1 MIRKGDLVSRS
12 VAGKSALC
20 DVPGKSTCLPKTAG
34 AGQGEKPQAAG
45 ALGNTEDNEQ
55 HQLWWLQSILWKFT
69 QISRLRGCHRWLAP
83 YSAAATVRW
92 APGEARMGGLQRSHS
107 VWSSPLDAAQAAKI
121 RTVEIKYG
129 LETWLEQDKSN
140 GVYFATFTL
149 RHHMGQPLGMLWD
162 ALGECW
168 NRILR
173 TASWR
178 GGPRM
183 VGDRERFGVVHFVKA
198 VEVTHGENGWHVH
211 LHVIFFTNKR
221 LSADERE
228 SLRGRLYSR
237 WAKQATRMGLE
248 APSYKRA
255 VRIDDACDGGETGA
269 LGAYL
274 AKGQIGG
281 LAKELANGTGK
292 RGRGKKSRTPF
303 QILADLG
310 EEETPGDLALWHEWE
325 RESSGRRQIAWS
337 RGAKDDLGISDMTDE
352 ELLAE
357 DEVDFNKTA
366 VDLVRICHQ
375 EWMDKSNRDL
385 RVCDDME
392 LRETVLAAAREAT
405 DRYEAICA
413 VSEILTAAG
422 VEHDVCDVDVVSPGE
437 EDSPTREELR
447 AKAASEAREIFAERL
462 RAAWERRQA
471 TRSPKSK
478 QLQLNL

>member
-1 MIRKGDLVSRS
+1 MTKSI
-12 VAGKSALC
+12 AGSAALR
-20 DVPGKSTCLPKTAG
+20 DMPGKSTCSPKATG
-34 AGQGEKPQAAG
+34 AGQGEKPQAKG
-45 ALGNTEDNEQ
+45 ALGNTEKGEQ
-55 HQLWWLQSILWKFT
+55 HQLWWLQSILWRVTKM
-69 QISRLRGCHRWLAP
+69 SRLRGCHRWMAP
-83 YSAAATVRW
+83 YSGAATVRW

-107 VWSSPLDAAQAAKI
+107 VWSSPLDAAQASKL
-121 RTVEIKYG
+121 RTVEIKHG
-129 LETWLEQDKSN
+129 LERWLEQDERN
-140 GVYFATFTL
+140 GIYFGTFTL
-149 RHHMGQPLGMLWD
+149 RHHKGQSLGMLWD
-162 ALGECW
+162 ASRECW
-168 NRILR
+168 NRILK

-183 VGDRERFGVVHFVKA
+183 VGDRQRFGVVHFVKA
-198 VEVTHGENGWHVH
+198 VEVTYGENGWHVH
-211 LHVIFFTNKR
+211 LHVIFFTSKR

-237 WAKQATRMGLE
+237 WAKQALRMGLE

-281 LAKELANGTGK
+281 LARELANGTGK

-310 EEETPGDLALWHEWE
+310 EEETPEDLALWHEWE
-325 RESSGRRQIAWS
+325 KESSGRRQIAWS

-375 EWMDKSNRDL
+375 EWMDKSNRGL
-385 RVCDDME
+385 LVCDDME

-405 DRYEAICA
+405 DRHEAIRA
-413 VSEILTAAG
+413 VSEILTAVG
-422 VEHDVCDVDVVSPGE
+422 VEHGICDVDIIPPGE

-447 AKAASEAREIFAERL
+447 AKAASEAREIFAERV

-471 TRSPKSK
+471 TKSPKSK
-478 QLQLNL
+478 QLEMDFSS